1 MAATS
6 LKAVLVVLSNC
17 TEPGREKE
25 FKDWY
30 VNIHLPDVLETPG
43 IIDAK
48 LFNLAT
54 PPTEGQGKFLAIYE
68 LDTDDVDSVQK
79 SLDQVMGKKREQ
91 GRMIDYIQVS
101 AQGYYS

>member
-1 MAATS
+1 MAAKE

-17 TEPGREKE
+17 TDPAREAE

-48 LFNLAT
+48 LFGLAT
-54 PPTEGQGKFLAIYE
+54 PPNDAQSNFLAIYE
-68 LDTDDVDSVQK
+68 LDTDDVAAVQK
-79 SLDQVMGKKREQ
+79 SLDEVMGPKREQ

-101 AQGYYS
+101 ASGYYS

>member
-1 MAATS
+1 MAAKA

-17 TEPGREKE
+17 TDPAREKD

-48 LFNLAT
+48 LFSLAT
-54 PPTEGQGKFLAIYE
+54 PPKDGQSNFLAIYE

-79 SLDQVMGKKREQ
+79 SLDEVMGKKREQ
-91 GRMIDYIQVS
+91 GRMIDYIQVG